1 MSGVPGQLDLDGMS
15 RARDGAA
22 PAPPG
27 LAIRLL
33 RGLSGALAAG
43 LVVLA
48 VLLGIAQWL
57 SGPDTVPGPGIGAL
71 VGHYVGAAVVVV
83 LQWVA
88 DRRRGA
94 GAVGAA
100 LAVIAIVGTVLWIWW
115 WL

>member
-1 MSGVPGQLDLDGMS
+1 MRGAHGQLERPPRP
-15 RARDGAA
+15 RAGSA

-27 LAIRLL
+27 PATRLL

-48 VLLGIAQWL
+48 VLLGVAQWL

-71 VGHYVGAAVVVV
+71 VGHWVGAVVAVV

-88 DRRRGA
+88 DHRRGA

-100 LAVIAIVGTVLWIWW
+100 VAVIAVVVTVLWIWW

>member
-1 MSGVPGQLDLDGMS
+1 MTGRHVAQPDAAPGDP
-15 RARDGAA
+15 A

-48 VLLGIAQWL
+48 VLLGVAQWL
-57 SGPDTVPGPGIGAL
+57 SPDTVPGPGIGAL
-71 VGHYVGAAVVVV
+71 VGHWVGAVVAVAM
-83 LQWVA
+83 QWFA

-94 GAVGAA
+94 QAAIAA
-100 LAVIAIVGTVLWIWW
+100 LAVLAVVATVLFTWW

>member
-1 MSGVPGQLDLDGMS
+1 MTGRHVAQQ
-15 RARDGAA
+15 DGAA

-43 LVVLA
+43 LVMLA
-48 VLLGIAQWL
+48 VLLGVAEWL
-57 SGPDTVPGPGIGAL
+57 SGPDTVPGPSIGAL
-71 VGHYVGAAVVVV
+71 VGHWVGAAVAVA
-83 LQWVA
+83 LQWFA

-94 GAVGAA
+94 RAVVAA
-100 LAVIAIVGTVLWIWW
+100 LAVLAVVVAVLFTWW